1 MAIVQE
7 NRTVAKPEVKTT
19 NYGAEYVK
27 TDVEAVKVQEPVK
40 EEPAQEVKEEVQEEV
55 KPAPRGRNGRKERKN
70 G

>member
-7 NRTVAKPEVKTT
+7 NRNAVKPEVKTT

-27 TDVEAVKVQEPVK
+27 TDVEAVKTQESVK
-40 EEPAQEVKEEVQEEV
+40 EEPVQEVKEEVHEEM
-55 KPAPRGRNGRKERKN
+55 KPAPRGRKARKERKN